1 MVGPSSDD
9 RNRLDWIQPAIIV
22 LVGVSAGLSTLVG
35 DATLAE
41 TALVVLVGLLV
52 GAILA
57 RIVVPDNQRR

>member
-1 MVGPSSDD
+1 MVGPSPGD

-57 RIVVPDNQRR
+57 RIVIPDNRLR